1 MKIMEFHYWPKNGNN
16 DIRIKGTRVIQ
27 LLDPYQEPRYTE
39 PTDDLMDEAA
49 LEHIYRLTAPE
60 NGQITSTLQLMVQ

>member
-1 MKIMEFHYWPKNGNN
+1 
-16 DIRIKGTRVIQ
+16 
-27 LLDPYQEPRYTE
+27 
-39 PTDDLMDEAA
+39 MDEAA